1 MEEDVIKKNNYALG
15 IIGALVGAFVGAIP
29 WILAYVYGNI
39 MYGILAILIVVGS
52 YYGYKITKATMDKKL
67 PIILSVCSFISI
79 TVTMF
84 IIIPLCLLAR
94 EELGVSFA
102 NLLELYQYKEFMWA
116 ILKDYGIALIFCIAV
131 ISGIISNLHRQLKN
145 GVDAQNIKILSNNS
159 YESMFTSEDIEKA
172 EQIFEKNDA
181 GDKYHTIT
189 KDLIIEELAKE
200 FGQEKA
206 EQIFDYLR
214 NLGIVK
220 RKSNKYYFFSKNY
233 DRYNRGAK
241 PKVAITI
248 VSVVIVIFIMFIVVL
263 IAIQEPDNSNSDN
276 GVYDTNTSLSDNS
289 YNQDGTYLTNNTYET
304 NINNITIEAPQD
316 LMAFSG
322 TEIMD
327 YFGEDLYNYYDWIA
341 MDENGDKIIAVF
353 TIEKADMD
361 QDYTAEQYLQSTFEE
376 ENVQIQQTQIGEN
389 TFYIYEQSLYD
400 GQYAEIA
407 CVYDGG
413 DQFLCLDIYSPSND
427 KIELSDVIK

>member
-29 WILAYVYGNI
+29 WILAYVYGNV
-39 MYGILAILIVVGS
+39 MYGVLAILIAIGS
-52 YYGYKITKATMDKKL
+52 YYGYKITKSTMDKKL

-94 EELGVSFA
+94 EELGVSFT

-116 ILKDYGIALIFCIAV
+116 ILRDYGIALIFCIAV
-131 ISGIISNLHRQLKN
+131 ISGIISNLYRQLKN
-145 GVDAQNIKILSNNS
+145 GVDAQNIKILSNP

-172 EQIFEKNDA
+172 GQIFEKNDA
-181 GDKYHTIT
+181 VDKYHTIT
-189 KDLIIEELAKE
+189 KDLIIEELARE
-200 FGQEKA
+200 FGQGKA

-220 RKSNKYYFFSKNY
+220 RKSNKYYFSSKNY
-233 DRYNRGAK
+233 DRYSRGAR
-241 PKVAITI
+241 PKIAITI
-248 VSVVIVIFIMFIVVL
+248 ILIVIIIFIMFVAVL
-263 IAIQEPDNSNSDN
+263 IAIQESDNSNSDN
-276 GVYDTNTSLSDNS
+276 NLYDTNTSLSDNS
-289 YNQDGTYLTNNTYET
+289 YNQDETYLTNNTYET
-304 NINNITIEAPQD
+304 NISDITIEVPQD
-316 LMAFSG
+316 LITFSG
-322 TEIMD
+322 TDLMD
-327 YFGEDLYNYYDWIA
+327 YFGEDIYYYYDWIA
-341 MDENGDKIIAVF
+341 MDQTGDTIIAVF
-353 TIEKADMD
+353 TIEKDDMN

-389 TFYIYEQSLYD
+389 TFYMYEQSLYD
-400 GQYAEIA
+400 NQYTEIA